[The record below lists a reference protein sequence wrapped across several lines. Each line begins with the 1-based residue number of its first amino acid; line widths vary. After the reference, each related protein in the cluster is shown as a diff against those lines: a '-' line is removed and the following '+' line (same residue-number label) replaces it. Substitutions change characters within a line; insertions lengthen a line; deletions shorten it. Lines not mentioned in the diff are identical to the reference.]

1 MHSIRC
7 FRNDIALLLLAGF
20 VWSCGSSEEIPPPRL
35 RPVRYQEAQAT
46 SGMRVRTF
54 SGTAEADVEV
64 SLSFRVR
71 GNIQRLL
78 VQRGDRVEEAQLIAE
93 LDPTD
98 YELQVQEAEASLIQA
113 EARARQ
119 VESDYD
125 RVRGL
130 YENRNAAKA
139 DLDAGRAE
147 AESARAQIDASVKR
161 LEQARAQLSYT
172 RLRAPTAGSI
182 AFVPVEVNEN
192 VTSGREIALLTA
204 GSRPDVNVA
213 VPESLIGEIQ
223 QGEAV
228 TVTFDAFPGSNFAGV
243 VTKVGVAATD
253 LASTFPVTVQLRE
266 ETETVRSGMA
276 ANVAFA
282 FGSTDERERY
292 LLPPQSVLEDRDGR
306 FVFVVEPKESGLG
319 VVRRKPV
326 TVGDIT
332 GEGLEVLDGLSDGD
346 RVVTAGVSQ
355 IHEGLEVELLEEG
368 SPS

>member
-1 MHSIRC
+1 
-7 FRNDIALLLLAGF
+7 
-20 VWSCGSSEEIPPPRL
+20 
-35 RPVRYQEAQAT
+35 
-46 SGMRVRTF
+46 MRVRTF

-64 SLSFRVR
+64 SLSFRVS

-78 VQRGDRVEEAQLIAE
+78 VQRGDRVEEDQLIAE

-119 VESDYD
+119 AESDYD

-139 DLDAGRAE
+139 DLDAARAE

-161 LEQARAQLSYT
+161 LEQARAQLSYS

-192 VTSGREIALLTA
+192 VNSGREIALLTA
-204 GSRPDVNVA
+204 GSRPNVNVA

-223 QGEAV
+223 QGEDA
-228 TVTFDAFPGSNFAGV
+228 TVTFDAFPGSQFSAV

-253 LASTFPVTVQLRE
+253 LAATFPVTVQLRE
-266 ETETVRSGMA
+266 ANEAVRSGMA
-276 ANVAFA
+276 ANVSFT
-282 FGSTDERERY
+282 FGSEDERERY
-292 LLPPQSVLEDRDGR
+292 ILPPHAVLEDRDGR
-306 FVFVVEPKESGLG
+306 FVFIVEPQASGSG
-319 VVRRKPV
+319 VVIRKPV

-332 GEGLEVLDGLSDGD
+332 GEGLEVLSGLSEGD

-355 IHEGLEVELLEEG
+355 IHDGLEVELSEEG